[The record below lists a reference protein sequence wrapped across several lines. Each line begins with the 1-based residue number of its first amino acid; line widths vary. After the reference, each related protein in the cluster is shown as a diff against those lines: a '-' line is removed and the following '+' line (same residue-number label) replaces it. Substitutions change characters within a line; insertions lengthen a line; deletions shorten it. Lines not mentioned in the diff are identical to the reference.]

1 MHAHDYVDFLLWNTL
16 LKKCVREVN
25 FCGIW
30 NKTYYAE
37 GTCSICDDFIIKST
51 KYICNILIIG

>member
-37 GTCSICDDFIIKST
+37 KGTWPICDDFLP
-51 KYICNILIIG
+51 YI